1 MASNEMLCMFL
12 ACHMILAVLV
22 QLEIVEIALV
32 KTETPKSVLPFPMQ
46 CFIIHIIIYP
56 TIFLPSCAAGV
67 SFTLSSGAFNLKI
80 GLCDAIF

>member
-12 ACHMILAVLV
+12 ACHTILAVLV

-32 KTETPKSVLPFPMQ
+32 KTETPRFVLPFAMFQ
-46 CFIIHIIIYP
+46 SIISLSIQQYL
-56 TIFLPSCAAGV
+56 LPSCAAGV